1 MPLVVRLLLVSLVIA
16 AAACESKPPQTATT
30 VTPGTATSSPPSVSP
45 DAPAAQQFAAVSSA
59 STGSPKVFGSYT
71 RGCVAGAI
79 QLPLDGPHWQV
90 ANPAR
95 NRAWGHPGLIAV
107 VQSIATKVAQDGHNG
122 IIIGD
127 LAQPRGGP
135 MPTGH
140 ASHQVGLDADI
151 WLHTMPA
158 GKHTP
163 RELDAYNAPPLVD
176 FATLRVTSGFGD
188 AQYSM
193 LKHAAQS
200 PGVERIF
207 ISPPI
212 KRAMCERTTS
222 GDRSWLRKIRP
233 WTGHAAHMHVRI
245 ACPADSD
252 DCKAQDEPP
261 EGDGCGAELQSWF
274 DDRSWM
280 KPKPGTYVP
289 SVPMTL
295 RALPAACMSVLTG
308 RG

>member
-1 MPLVVRLLLVSLVIA
+1 MSLAARTAALFALLGLL
-16 AAACESKPPQTATT
+16 ACEAKQPVTTAPSPPAPQTPLAL
-30 VTPGTATSSPPSVSP
+30 PS
-45 DAPAAQQFAAVSSA
+45 DAPASDHFAAVRVGTS
-59 STGSPKVFGSYT
+59 GSPEVFGSYT
-71 RGCVAGAI
+71 RGCVAGAA

-90 ANPAR
+90 ANPSR
-95 NRAWGHPGLIAV
+95 NRAWGHPQLVALVRDIGA
-107 VQSIATKVAQDGHNG
+107 KVAGDGYNG
-122 IIIGD
+122 IIVGD

-151 WLHTMPA
+151 WLRPMPA
-158 GKHTP
+158 GKHSQ
-163 RELDAYNAPPLVD
+163 RELNTYNAPPVVD
-176 FATLRVTSGFGD
+176 FNTLRVTPDFGA

-222 GDRSWLRKIRP
+222 GDRSWLRKLRP
-233 WTGHAAHMHVRI
+233 WTGHAAHMHVRL
-245 ACPADSD
+245 ACPAGSD

-280 KPKPGTYVP
+280 KPKPGTYAP
-289 SVPMTL
+289 TEPMKL
-295 RALPAACMSVLTG
+295 DALPAACQQVLTD